1 MWAALRLPV
10 LIGEVSVELSRTMA
24 DHEQRCLDKL
34 ELEKEGFDGV
44 IKELAAQLAVGAH
57 FHTLFPF

>member
-1 MWAALRLPV
+1 MWAALRLPA

-34 ELEKEGFDGV
+34 ELEKDSFDGV